1 MPKKTKSKKEV
12 VVRTDNDRILDIIKS
27 VKELTDLVSNLQEN
41 LFITNKNCQ
50 YACDKIEQIEL
61 KLNQVAGRL
70 GLQ

>member
-12 VVRTDNDRILDIIKS
+12 IARTESDRILDIIKS

-50 YACDKIEQIEL
+50 YACDEIEEMRPKIDKAL
-61 KLNQVAGRL
+61 GRM
-70 GLQ
+70 GL